1 MGFDGGPPSS
11 NQESNSDR
19 TTVEPESNQVSS
31 VVRTTVEPLLKTT
44 DRVNGKYTAVAVSK
58 IVEKTDTAV
67 RKAQKALKQAI
78 DESFL
83 VVDGRYTEL
92 CKSLMVAYF
101 DRPENINGAEW
112 VNELAQI
119 AGALPE
125 TSVDLPVNPAL
136 GWDEQKRQEAKQ
148 SSAIATRSQAL
159 LAQVREFQ
167 DLDDIGDDEAF
178 EAERTR
184 REELAYEREL
194 QLQLATI
201 KGRARARQDV
211 RRA

>member
-1 MGFDGGPPSS
+1 MGFDGAPPNS
-11 NQESNSDR
+11 NQKPNPDRTETEPESNPVRSTIR
-19 TTVEPESNQVSS
+19 TTVEPILKNSDTSS
-31 VVRTTVEPLLKTT
+31 
-44 DRVNGKYTAVAVSK
+44 GKYTAVAVSK
-58 IVEKTDTAV
+58 VIGKTDTAV

-78 DESFL
+78 DESLL
-83 VVDGRYTEL
+83 VIDGRYTEL

-101 DRPENINGAEW
+101 QRPDSMNGAEW
-112 VNELAQI
+112 INELTQI
-119 AGALPE
+119 AGAVPE
-125 TSVDLPVNPAL
+125 ASVASPLNPSI
-136 GWDEQKRQEAKQ
+136 GWDERKRDETRQ

-178 EAERTR
+178 EAEKNR